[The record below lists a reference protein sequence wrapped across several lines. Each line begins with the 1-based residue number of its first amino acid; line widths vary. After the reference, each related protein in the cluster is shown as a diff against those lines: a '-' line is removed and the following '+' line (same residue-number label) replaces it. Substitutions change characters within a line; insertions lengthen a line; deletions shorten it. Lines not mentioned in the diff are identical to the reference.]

1 MSSIPIISCP
11 LQDSRGSFVGVFLFV
26 ELSFTCHLHLYYHQ
40 TPKICWTPVTSVS
53 SLCILAVCPSAPL
66 QPSCASFEW
75 SIDSLGTEVLPLLS
89 VPQLQMDEKW
99 MEKNKPHMK
108 AQVFTIS
115 GSGRGFVPLSG
126 SFSLA
131 LVTPLCHK
139 KNDFTFSMHSAA
151 SSSGCLFKDNEASIC
166 SLKSS
171 VVCIALWSPDFWIIF
186 SYCCLWNRFFV
197 HFLIPICCL

>member
-1 MSSIPIISCP
+1 MLKSSCLI
-11 LQDSRGSFVGVFLFV
+11 V
-26 ELSFTCHLHLYYHQ
+26 ELSFTCPLHLYYHQ
-40 TPKICWTPVTSVS
+40 TQKICRTPVTSVTLS
-53 SLCILAVCPSAPL
+53 AISLFVL
-66 QPSCASFEW
+66 QLLSHLHRCVSFEC
-75 SIDSLGTEVLPLLS
+75 SIDCLGSEVLLLLS
-89 VPQLQMDEKW
+89 LSHLQMDEKW
-99 MEKNKPHMK
+99 MEKNKPYIK

-115 GSGRGFVPLSG
+115 GSECGFVPLSG

-171 VVCIALWSPDFWIIF
+171 VICIAL
-186 SYCCLWNRFFV
+186 
-197 HFLIPICCL
+197 

>member
-1 MSSIPIISCP
+1 MCP
-11 LQDSRGSFVGVFLFV
+11 LSAVLLFV
-26 ELSFTCHLHLYYHQ
+26 LQLLSCLHR
-40 TPKICWTPVTSVS
+40 CV
-53 SLCILAVCPSAPL
+53 
-66 QPSCASFEW
+66 SFEC
-75 SIDSLGTEVLPLLS
+75 SIESLGSEVLLLLS
-89 VPQLQMDEKW
+89 VLQLQMCEKW

-115 GSGRGFVPLSG
+115 GSECGFVPLSG
-126 SFSLA
+126 SFSFA

-171 VVCIALWSPDFWIIF
+171 SHLYSP
-186 SYCCLWNRFFV
+186 LKPRFLD
-197 HFLIPICCL
+197 HFFLLLSLK